1 MKNLFNLYKG
11 SKVTLFLKWF
21 ILFLSLCTLFIF
33 FLDQLT
39 ITLFFIILFLSA
51 YLGLF
56 VMFVIIKSRSEIKLY
71 EEKIKSREKDLS
83 QLIVNDLS
91 KQEAIIYIF
100 KNYSLE
106 KREIPLKETDLNS
119 LKISYIK
126 THCLK

>member
-1 MKNLFNLYKG
+1 
-11 SKVTLFLKWF
+11 
-21 ILFLSLCTLFIF
+21 
-33 FLDQLT
+33 
-39 ITLFFIILFLSA
+39 
-51 YLGLF
+51 
-56 VMFVIIKSRSEIKLY
+56 MFVIIKSRSEIKLY